1 MSFFEVKLVQEGLPI
16 KQVVKWLRSN
26 FKESWPA
33 SEEAACE
40 PEGDPACDGRMG
52 DTEHCFFLLPLAGL
66 SQVRHRD
73 YISSLIG
80 QWFFI
85 KLAVI
90 FIPSSQA
97 GQHLG
102 SACGSILF
110 SLGDQ
115 VGENVAM
122 PQSLGN
128 WLEGDREKHLEG
140 NGNLYLTEFP
150 RYQYMYLFSTSHF

>member
-1 MSFFEVKLVQEGLPI
+1 
-16 KQVVKWLRSN
+16 
-26 FKESWPA
+26 
-33 SEEAACE
+33 
-40 PEGDPACDGRMG
+40 MG
-52 DTEHCFFLLPLAGL
+52 DTEHCFFLLPLAGP

-90 FIPSSQA
+90 SIPSSQA

-102 SACGSILF
+102 DACGPILF

-128 WLEGDREKHLEG
+128 WLEGNRQKHFEG
-140 NGNLYLTEFP
+140 NRNLSNTFP
-150 RYQYMYLFSTSHF
+150 QIPIHVPFPNISLLRISHFLI